1 MQSFIWLLSSARY
14 ISGSGATS
22 ESGKNLR
29 IDFMALIAKILTMIA
44 VAFCSVGL
52 GGCISLHG
60 GISTE
65 CDGYPSLSTPYIK
78 ISLPQ

>member
-1 MQSFIWLLSSARY
+1 
-14 ISGSGATS
+14 
-22 ESGKNLR
+22 
-29 IDFMALIAKILTMIA
+29 MALIAKILTMIA